1 MVPGFNS
8 LEDNVYPGLT
18 VHQHVVLD
26 RVASALASGR
36 RHKLERLD
44 ADSSPEML
52 RMVLLLLL
60 LLPHQPLL
68 PLQLPAP
75 QQVDRPLILLE
86 PRT

>member
-1 MVPGFNS
+1 MVPEINS
-8 LEDNVYPGLT
+8 SEDNAYRGLT
-18 VHQHVVLD
+18 VRQHVVLD

-44 ADSSPEML
+44 ADSSLEML
-52 RMVLLLLL
+52 RIVLPLL

-68 PLQLPAP
+68 LLQLPAP
-75 QQVDRPLILLE
+75 QQVDRPSTLLE